1 MAYVKPQTLVFQEYT
16 ALPAELG
23 DSLRAH
29 ISGPNA
35 DLHRYSVAAEKA
47 GILVGNYDHLVDAEY
62 PWPSKTAGSL
72 VDSDSVRVF
81 IEDALLLYF
90 EDTIG
95 STVGGRGVTTP
106 VANYTNRVTSSAVA
120 FKTSGDNARS
130 ALLKDRDVALG
141 DIVYIRGVDDT
152 VDACPEYELW
162 TKVAGFAAEL
172 EDAVIDTAVVGSTNK
187 ADTTAST
194 VINQVAGPYNC
205 ITATA
210 DGTEYDGLA
219 AGRLTETYTVTVV
232 KSGVTG
238 CSAARLRVVS
248 ASGTDNDTEVI
259 PEDFGTPTAIGT
271 RGLTMTFSDDPGEC
285 SVSASEQAVA
295 ASQLVV
301 GQSWTIVVTQDY
313 FAICAD
319 EGGTYTGDNDD
330 TYIVEVT
337 KGGVWADLPQVT
349 ITTTRGLDASGP
361 TIVTGKDVAIPVG
374 SYGLTLTF
382 VDCDSDDTTGLVLGD
397 KFYITVA
404 SGANGPVR
412 TLILQDNLP
421 AALLT
426 ADDLDLRL
434 FIPKTVEVTRPRLN
448 APPTLNYTIEA
459 TQVVMNAGA
468 TAYDATWTLNGV
480 AQPLQIWSGRDE
492 DTDGPAYGKVYIEY
506 REFLT
511 ALVGTVSF
519 MDGPAN
525 LDDIP
530 GPLVPENPLKWGV
543 YRALQNSN
551 GSLVGYT
558 AVADPNDVDS
568 WQDVLTAIDGRD
580 DIYNLIPLT
589 RNRAVLD
596 LYQAQVNTE
605 STAERGNWKA
615 MFVSLLAETSRL
627 VVGQSTT
634 AAQALRPTSTDA
646 GVVLATLSDNP
657 QATGTQY
664 TLLTVPANNSG
675 FIRYGVKAGDIVRY
689 LYSIDAFGNSTYSEF
704 IVDSVVS
711 ENSLKLLSGHTTAV
725 AVAQKI
731 EIHHTMTKNEI
742 AAALVDTAQSF
753 ASNRVVAVWPDV
765 VGSGGIT
772 QEGYFLCAALGGLVS
787 GVAPQQGLTNVEIA
801 GFDDLAS
808 RSRDFFSRAQL
819 DTMAAGG
826 IWICTE
832 DRIGTPHTRHALTT
846 STVDLN
852 RSEEMIRRNLDS
864 ISYVYQ
870 AGLQPLIGRSNA
882 TPEILGQVD
891 HIIITR
897 TEFLS
902 RVYVS
907 TLGGQ
912 LISAEVAVDSTGARL
927 LRIHPLA
934 ADRVEIVLNLVLPSP
949 LNNVELHLIV

>member
-1 MAYVKPQTLVFQEYT
+1 MTYVKPQTLVFQEYT
-16 ALPAELG
+16 TLPAELG
-23 DSLRAH
+23 DALRAH

-35 DLHRYSVAAEKA
+35 DLHRYGVATEKA
-47 GILVGNYDHLVDAEY
+47 GILVGNYDHQFDAQY

-72 VDSDSVRVF
+72 VDNASVRVF

-95 STVGGRGVTTP
+95 STVGGRGGTTA
-106 VANYTNRVTSSAVA
+106 VANYTNRIKSSTVA

-130 ALLKDRDVALG
+130 ALLKDRDVAVG

-152 VDACPEYELW
+152 LDACPEYELW

-172 EDAVIDTAVVGSTNK
+172 EDAVISSAVVGTTNTTDTL
-187 ADTTAST
+187 ADTE
-194 VINQVAGPYNC
+194 INQTAGPYNC

-210 DGTEYDGLA
+210 DGTDYSGLA
-219 AGRLTETYTVTVV
+219 SGRLTETYTVTVV

-248 ASGTDNDTEVI
+248 ASGTDNVTEVI

-271 RGLTMTFSDDPGEC
+271 RGLTVTFNDDPGEC
-285 SVSASEQAVA
+285 SVSASEQAAA

-301 GQSWTIVVTQDY
+301 GQTWTIVVTQAY
-313 FAICAD
+313 VAICAT
-319 EGGTYTGDNDD
+319 EGGSYTGDNDD

-349 ITTTRGLDASGP
+349 VTTTRGLDASGP

-382 VDCDSDDTTGLVLGD
+382 EDCDGDNTTGLVLGD

-404 SGANGPVR
+404 SGTNGPIR
-412 TLILQDNLP
+412 TLILQDDLP
-421 AALLT
+421 TGLIS

-434 FIPKTVEVTRPRLN
+434 FIPKTVEVTRSRLN
-448 APPTLNYTIEA
+448 APPAKNYTIET
-459 TQVVMNAGA
+459 TQVVMKAGA
-468 TAYDATWTLNGV
+468 TAYDATWTLAGV

-492 DTDGPAYGKVYIEY
+492 DADGPAYGKVYIEY

-511 ALVGTVSF
+511 ALAGTVSF
-519 MDGPAN
+519 IDGPAN
-525 LDDIP
+525 LDAIP
-530 GPLVPENPLKWGV
+530 GPLSPANPLKWGV

-558 AVADPNDVDS
+558 AVANPNSVDS

-580 DIYNLIPLT
+580 DIYNLVPLT
-589 RNRAVLD
+589 RTRAVLD
-596 LYQAQVNTE
+596 LYQAHVNTE

-615 MFVSLLAETSRL
+615 MFVSLLAEPSQM
-627 VVGQSTT
+627 VVGQST
-634 AAQALRPTSTDA
+634 ASAQRLRQTSTDGA
-646 GVVLATLSDNP
+646 AVLATLSDNP

-689 LYSIDAFGNSTYSEF
+689 LYSIDAFGSTTYSEF

-711 ENSLKLLSGHTTAV
+711 ENSLKLLSGHTAAV

-731 EIHHTMTKNEI
+731 EIYHTRTKNEI

-765 VGSGGIT
+765 VGSGGT
-772 QEGYFLCAALGGLVS
+772 SQEGYYLCAALAGLVS

-819 DTMAAGG
+819 DTLAAGG

-832 DRIGTPHTRHALTT
+832 DRDGTPHTRHALTT

-870 AGLQPLIGRSNA
+870 KGLQPLIGRSNA
-882 TPEILGQVD
+882 TPAILGQVD
-891 HIIITR
+891 YIIRTR
-897 TEFLS
+897 TALLS
-902 RVYVS
+902 RIFVT

-912 LISAEVAVDSTGARL
+912 LISANVAVDSTGTRL

-934 ADRVEIVLNLVLPSP
+934 ADRVEVVLNIVLPSP
-949 LNNVELHLIV
+949 LNNVELHLVV